1 MPGDDGVKKGK
12 RKQKDESLQ
21 DALRQLDEAKQAG
34 LAAVRAAEE
43 VAAARQQLGQHQGYG
58 GGNSGGNEGEMPQQF
73 IGSLSD
79 LDVNFDPMSAP
90 PPAFAGVCVVHRF
103 PEYVLIDFGSIDPLR
118 VEPTGPGAGRAMLQH
133 VGRLCLPVS
142 VAKRLVQDLG
152 RTLGD

>member
-12 RKQKDESLQ
+12 RKQKDENLQ

-43 VAAARQQLGQHQGYG
+43 VAAARQALGGHQGFGG
-58 GGNSGGNEGEMPQQF
+58 GGNFGGGNEGEMPQQF

-90 PPAFAGVCVVHRF
+90 PPAFAGVC
-103 PEYVLIDFGSIDPLR
+103 
-118 VEPTGPGAGRAMLQH
+118 
-133 VGRLCLPVS
+133 
-142 VAKRLVQDLG
+142 
-152 RTLGD
+152 